1 MTSLELR
8 CATWNSAPRHFPTS
22 TNSSVAS
29 LSTPIALAP
38 RVSSQSLV
46 ATRSSSFY
54 GSDRLSS
61 RPACHVVGRKARR
74 AVRPVAAVGGGGSG
88 ENDADGSARR
98 KKDESIQ
105 LYSRIESAIPLTLPH
120 SHPSL
125 SPITGSMVLR
135 PPSAG
140 DSSGALHKKGPSLRV
155 NSKITSFFSSLSP
168 SLSSRITESGGA
180 PPLQAT
186 AVGAW
191 VLRPPAPLQATAVVH
206 FIGGAFV
213 GASPQ
218 LTYRLFLTTL
228 AQRGLMVV
236 ATPYAS
242 GFDHLRIAD
251 EAQFRFDR
259 CMRSLSLKAQPPNDP
274 MDLPVYGVGHSM
286 GALVHLLIGA
296 RYAVERAG
304 NVFLSFN
311 NKEASAAIP
320 LFSPVIMPMA
330 QSLGPI
336 LTQLLNNPTLK
347 LGADVAVKQLRDLN
361 APMVAQLL
369 PLLEQLPPLYRD
381 LSDGRDQFTPAPA
394 ETRRLAQ
401 TYYGVRRNLLV
412 RFKDDTIDETADLAD
427 TLAAGSAVSA
437 CLDLAMR
444 TLPGDHVRP
453 LRQVV
458 PEIPQ
463 TVADVV
469 SRGSSLLAS
478 MTAGTPLA
486 DLARGVSDTL
496 TGAVGLGGEGEGGAG
511 GMGGGMGR
519 MQRDVREDMEQLV
532 DELTPFLGAAT
543 RPSTESPRFDADVS
557 ASLPKAGIDI
567 VETVRDRGISKAVDV
582 PYFDL
587 PERVIRSA
595 TDWLATQGSKD
606 LAAVAALLI
615 HDAAL
620 SLLAILLRVRPAT
633 LQQVPDAL
641 LPPIKD
647 KQRPSSAQQLP
658 TKDGASAGSQVA
670 EGDRLAILAWI
681 YGQAA
686 RADRVAGMS
695 LFIHCL
701 LPPAIHPTASPAST
715 HLALTFL
722 EEVVLE
728 NRRKAYAELHRGA
741 VRGGLRLVPPEA
753 LQSFLLAAFPA
764 KGDCTEV
771 CWGWVVRWVVGART
785 HAHRV
790 RDGLR
795 LVLPEALRSFLLAAF
810 HPCQGRLHPAHPTLR
825 PRAFDSEADGAH
837 ESRPSG
843 NSSEGHSWVSPALT
857 IPLPCPHPLQFTP
870 RFAHAYLIV
879 KQLALVKGTLTGDA
893 GDSDAASQASLAR
906 AKSSQEAA
914 EKLLPLM
921 FDAAR
926 EGEGKGEGAKRGNE
940 RREERDRKFPCWTGM
955 GVTRSEEAREEAG
968 AIMVWCLIENPACY
982 SQWERLHSGAVD
994 TSRHMLG
1001 GMERRWEELKLQ
1013 LAPYALLRAFL
1024 HAIRCQHAQALRSLD
1039 QSQVEERATI
1049 RPADIEEDEWWNRP
1063 VGSDDEVEEWHAG
1076 DSDNDGGKDAHG
1088 NNAEAAADAQEAAV
1102 DANEEADDEA
1112 GAELETFAPADAA
1125 AVADAEGEEGGDD
1138 DPWSFGTDDDVPLL
1152 KRRLRHRLQSKSKRA
1167 RVVLSDDDGP
1177 GEERRPILTAA
1188 EKGKVKVAEAPA
1200 KAPAKA
1206 PARRRT
1212 SNKKLTSDGDP
1223 GSSKGAAKKKAKK
1236 APNPDDIVV
1245 NEPLGSD
1252 DEYAAAA
1259 GPIPTFP
1266 EKASA
1271 PRGDNTR
1278 LLGRAPEEEEE
1289 EEEAMQAEG
1298 VREVAVATGLEV
1310 LYQETP
1316 NYRGAAAEADRM
1328 IEPRETARHAWRVPD
1343 LGVEPDVSAGEEAVT
1358 EGG

>member
-38 RVSSQSLV
+38 RVSPQSLV

-54 GSDRLSS
+54 RSDRLSS
-61 RPACHVVGRKARR
+61 LPACHVVGRKARR

-105 LYSRIESAIPLTLPH
+105 LYSRIESLISDAIPLTLPH

-186 AVGAW
+186 AV
-191 VLRPPAPLQATAVVH
+191 VH
-206 FIGGAFV
+206 FIGGTFMIFYCTQNSPPRFHLPVSLHTRTRPSLSITGSVGAAPASPSAGDSGGTLHWGAFV

-615 HDAAL
+615 HVALHDRPPSDHVTISKDAAL

-764 KGDCTEV
+764 KGDCTE
-771 CWGWVVRWVVGART
+771 
-785 HAHRV
+785 
-790 RDGLR
+790 
-795 LVLPEALRSFLLAAF
+795 
-810 HPCQGRLHPAHPTLR
+810 
-825 PRAFDSEADGAH
+825 
-837 ESRPSG
+837 
-843 NSSEGHSWVSPALT
+843 
-857 IPLPCPHPLQFTP
+857 FTP

-926 EGEGKGEGAKRGNE
+926 EG
-940 RREERDRKFPCWTGM
+940 
-955 GVTRSEEAREEAG
+955 SEEAREEAG

-1049 RPADIEEDEWWNRP
+1049 RQTD
-1063 VGSDDEVEEWHAG
+1063 
-1076 DSDNDGGKDAHG
+1076 
-1088 NNAEAAADAQEAAV
+1088 
-1102 DANEEADDEA
+1102 
-1112 GAELETFAPADAA
+1112 
-1125 AVADAEGEEGGDD
+1125 AVARKLQRKISRVPGCLATVATLIASAAMVYTFYWLSPGKNPWGWDGYILLSKTHRWKEGIFTLGSAGIGGVALLLGSSLVARLTGGD
-1138 DPWSFGTDDDVPLL
+1138 
-1152 KRRLRHRLQSKSKRA
+1152 
-1167 RVVLSDDDGP
+1167 
-1177 GEERRPILTAA
+1177 
-1188 EKGKVKVAEAPA
+1188 
-1200 KAPAKA
+1200 
-1206 PARRRT
+1206 
-1212 SNKKLTSDGDP
+1212 
-1223 GSSKGAAKKKAKK
+1223 
-1236 APNPDDIVV
+1236 
-1245 NEPLGSD
+1245 
-1252 DEYAAAA
+1252 
-1259 GPIPTFP
+1259 
-1266 EKASA
+1266 
-1271 PRGDNTR
+1271 
-1278 LLGRAPEEEEE
+1278 
-1289 EEEAMQAEG
+1289 
-1298 VREVAVATGLEV
+1298 
-1310 LYQETP
+1310 
-1316 NYRGAAAEADRM
+1316 
-1328 IEPRETARHAWRVPD
+1328 
-1343 LGVEPDVSAGEEAVT
+1343 
-1358 EGG
+1358 

>member
-1 MTSLELR
+1 MREGGAQR
-8 CATWNSAPRHFPTS
+8 
-22 TNSSVAS
+22 
-29 LSTPIALAP
+29 ALARARQP
-38 RVSSQSLV
+38 HRHHQE
-46 ATRSSSFY
+46 R
-54 GSDRLSS
+54 G
-61 RPACHVVGRKARR
+61 HGERR
-74 AVRPVAAVGGGGSG
+74 AGRGWRRSERDDGGEGGGQGGGGGIGKGVGGGHVGGFHLAAVGGGGSG
-88 ENDADGSARR
+88 GNDADGSARR

-105 LYSRIESAIPLTLPH
+105 LYSRIESLI
-120 SHPSL
+120 SE
-125 SPITGSMVLR
+125 
-135 PPSAG
+135 SARQ
-140 DSSGALHKKGPSLRV
+140 SQGADAAGQWEEV
-155 NSKITSFFSSLSP
+155 
-168 SLSSRITESGGA
+168 E
-180 PPLQAT
+180 
-186 AVGAW
+186 GAW

-463 TVADVV
+463 SVADVV

-486 DLARGVSDTL
+486 DLARGV
-496 TGAVGLGGEGEGGAG
+496 
-511 GMGGGMGR
+511 
-519 MQRDVREDMEQLV
+519 
-532 DELTPFLGAAT
+532 
-543 RPSTESPRFDADVS
+543 
-557 ASLPKAGIDI
+557 
-567 VETVRDRGISKAVDV
+567 

-595 TDWLATQGSKD
+595 SDWLATQGSKD

-615 HDAAL
+615 HVALHDRPPSDHVSISKDAAL
-620 SLLAILLRVRPAT
+620 ALLAILLRLRPAT

-647 KQRPSSAQQLP
+647 KQRPSSAQQPP
-658 TKDGASAGSQVA
+658 TKDGASAGSHVA

-701 LPPAIHPTASPAST
+701 LPPALHSDASPACT
-715 HLALTFL
+715 HLALCFL

-753 LQSFLLAAFPA
+753 LHSFLLAAFPA
-764 KGDCTEV
+764 KGDCTE
-771 CWGWVVRWVVGART
+771 
-785 HAHRV
+785 
-790 RDGLR
+790 
-795 LVLPEALRSFLLAAF
+795 
-810 HPCQGRLHPAHPTLR
+810 
-825 PRAFDSEADGAH
+825 
-837 ESRPSG
+837 
-843 NSSEGHSWVSPALT
+843 
-857 IPLPCPHPLQFTP
+857 FTP

-879 KQLALVKGTLTGDA
+879 KQLALVKGTITGDA
-893 GDSDAASQASLAR
+893 GDSEAASQASLAR
-906 AKSSQEAA
+906 AQSSQEAA

-921 FDAAR
+921 FDASR
-926 EGEGKGEGAKRGNE
+926 EG
-940 RREERDRKFPCWTGM
+940 
-955 GVTRSEEAREEAG
+955 SEEAREEAG
-968 AIMVWCLIENPACY
+968 AIVVWCLIENPACY
-982 SQWERLHSGAVD
+982 SQWGRLHSGAVD
-994 TSRHMLG
+994 TSRHMLAG
-1001 GMERRWEELKLQ
+1001 VERRWEEVKLQ
-1013 LAPYALLRAFL
+1013 LAPYGPLRAFL
-1024 HAIRCQHAQALRSLD
+1024 HAIRRQ
-1039 QSQVEERATI
+1039 
-1049 RPADIEEDEWWNRP
+1049 
-1063 VGSDDEVEEWHAG
+1063 
-1076 DSDNDGGKDAHG
+1076 
-1088 NNAEAAADAQEAAV
+1088 
-1102 DANEEADDEA
+1102 
-1112 GAELETFAPADAA
+1112 
-1125 AVADAEGEEGGDD
+1125 
-1138 DPWSFGTDDDVPLL
+1138 
-1152 KRRLRHRLQSKSKRA
+1152 
-1167 RVVLSDDDGP
+1167 
-1177 GEERRPILTAA
+1177 
-1188 EKGKVKVAEAPA
+1188 
-1200 KAPAKA
+1200 
-1206 PARRRT
+1206 
-1212 SNKKLTSDGDP
+1212 
-1223 GSSKGAAKKKAKK
+1223 
-1236 APNPDDIVV
+1236 
-1245 NEPLGSD
+1245 
-1252 DEYAAAA
+1252 
-1259 GPIPTFP
+1259 
-1266 EKASA
+1266 
-1271 PRGDNTR
+1271 
-1278 LLGRAPEEEEE
+1278 
-1289 EEEAMQAEG
+1289 
-1298 VREVAVATGLEV
+1298 
-1310 LYQETP
+1310 
-1316 NYRGAAAEADRM
+1316 
-1328 IEPRETARHAWRVPD
+1328 
-1343 LGVEPDVSAGEEAVT
+1343 
-1358 EGG
+1358 